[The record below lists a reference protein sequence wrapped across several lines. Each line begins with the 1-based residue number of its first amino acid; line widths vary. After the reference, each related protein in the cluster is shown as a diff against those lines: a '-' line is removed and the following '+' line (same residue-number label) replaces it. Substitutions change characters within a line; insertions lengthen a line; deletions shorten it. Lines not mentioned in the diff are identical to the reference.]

1 MNRSVELLAPAG
13 SMKAFKAAINAGAD
27 AIYVGGNRFNA
38 REYADNFSDE
48 ELLSAIDA
56 AHLRGVKV
64 YLTLNTL
71 LKGKELK
78 EIPGFIAPFYEGG
91 IDAVLVQDLGVLSLL
106 KECFPDLTLH
116 SSTQM
121 SISNIYGARLMKKLG
136 VSRVVTSRELSL
148 REIARIR
155 KEADIEV
162 ETFIHGAMCY
172 SYSGHCLMS
181 SMLGGRSG
189 NRGRCAGTCRL
200 PFIFD
205 PSGSPKK
212 ESAVKKD
219 RTIYPLS
226 LKDLCTIDI
235 LPEIVLAGVC
245 SLKIEGRMKSPEYV
259 AGVVSIYRKYLD
271 KLEGLMAELDIDP
284 SDHDDK
290 SADVLRVRYNV
301 KDEDM
306 GALFDLGNRTGFTKG
321 FYHVHN
327 DKDMVTFDSPSH
339 TTAGEDV
346 LKKRYGHISDAQIK
360 KIPVNGLFT
369 LCKDKEISLKLDCA
383 LNGRDYTFTAFS
395 DKPSEALNKPIE
407 RETVN
412 EKLLAAGES
421 DFVFEDLTIDMES
434 GLFVPLGALKK
445 IRRDALS
452 GLSDEI
458 LKSHKRRSICDAS
471 VDMSG
476 YVAGEDKLVLEDIKD
491 GASDTFDISV
501 SVTKREQFEEALK
514 HDGVSRI
521 YVDTAMYA
529 LSSNIRNNGDAIFKI
544 VSDIKEAHESD
555 KEYFVK
561 LPVIFREIT
570 SAYFVELIKVFED
583 NKVDGY
589 LCGSFDG
596 LGFLLKYVPADKIVS
611 DAGLYTYSDKAK
623 KAYADLGIKY
633 DTVPYELNKKE
644 LRHRYDSLSEMIIYG
659 RIPLMQSASCVHKN
673 LKGCDKTK
681 VVEYLKDR
689 KGKVFPV
696 LNNCNDC
703 LNTIYNADILD
714 LSDEI
719 GVIRDL
725 GIRKVRINLTSEN
738 ARETGNIIDMI
749 TGKIIE
755 GRCRTGQDT
764 SGRSGDVSYTKGHFN
779 RGVE

>member
-106 KECFPDLTLH
+106 RERFPDLPLH

-121 SISNIYGARLMKKLG
+121 SISNVYGALLMKNLG

-200 PFIFD
+200 PFNGD
-205 PSGSPKK
+205 K
-212 ESAVKKD
+212 
-219 RTIYPLS
+219 YPLS

-290 SADVLRVRYNV
+290 SADVLKVRYNV

-360 KIPVNGLFT
+360 KIPVNGYFT

-383 LNGRDYTFTAFS
+383 LNGRDYEFTAFS

-407 RETVN
+407 RATVN

-458 LKSHKRRSICDAS
+458 LKSHKRRSIGDAS
-471 VDMSG
+471 GDMSG
-476 YVAGEDKLVLEDIKD
+476 SVAGEDKLLLEDKKD

-501 SVTKREQFEEALK
+501 SVTRKEQFEEVLK
-514 HDGVSRI
+514 HDGISRI

-529 LSSNIRNNGDAIFKI
+529 LGGSLSDKTDVIGKI
-544 VSDIKEAHESD
+544 ISDIKEAHDSD
-555 KEYFVK
+555 KEYSVK

-570 SAYFVELIKVFED
+570 SGYFEELIKVFED
-583 NKVDGY
+583 NKVGGY

-596 LGFLLKYVPADKIVS
+596 LGFLLKNVPADKIVS

-719 GVIRDL
+719 DVIKDL

-749 TGKIIE
+749 TGKIKD

-764 SGRSGDVSYTKGHFN
+764 SGRSYDVSYTKGHFN

>member
-1 MNRSVELLAPAG
+1 MKRSVELLAPAG

-78 EIPGFIAPFYEGG
+78 EIPGFIEPFYEGG

-106 KECFPDLTLH
+106 KECFPDLPLH

-121 SISNIYGARLMKKLG
+121 SISNVYGASLMKKLG

-200 PFIFD
+200 PFN
-205 PSGSPKK
+205 GGK
-212 ESAVKKD
+212 
-219 RTIYPLS
+219 YPLS
-226 LKDLCTIDI
+226 LKDLCTIGI

-284 SDHDDK
+284 SDHDER
-290 SADVLRVRYNV
+290 SADVLNVRYNV
-301 KDEDM
+301 KDEDVR
-306 GALFDLGNRTGFTKG
+306 ALYDLGNRTGFTKG

-360 KIPVNGLFT
+360 KIPVNGSFT
-369 LCKDKEISLKLDCA
+369 LCKDKEISLKLDCT
-383 LNGRDYTFTAFS
+383 LNGRDYEFTAFS

-407 RETVN
+407 RATVN

-421 DFVFEDLTIDMES
+421 DFVFEDMTIDMES

-452 GLSDEI
+452 GLSYEI

-471 VDMSG
+471 VDMAGS
-476 YVAGEDKLVLEDIKD
+476 VAGEDKLILEDDKD

-501 SVTKREQFEEALK
+501 SVTKKELFEEALK

-521 YVDTAMYA
+521 YVDTAMYD
-529 LSSNIRNNGDAIFKI
+529 LGSNIRNNSDVTSQI
-544 VSDIKEAHESD
+544 VSDINKAHGAD

-570 SAYFVELIKVFED
+570 SAYFEELIKVFED
-583 NKVDGY
+583 NKTDGY

-596 LGFLLKYVPADKIVS
+596 LGFLLKYVPADKIVA

-719 GVIRDL
+719 DVIKDL

-755 GRCRTGQDT
+755 GKGKTDQDT
-764 SGRSGDVSYTKGHFN
+764 SGRFGDVSYTKGHFN